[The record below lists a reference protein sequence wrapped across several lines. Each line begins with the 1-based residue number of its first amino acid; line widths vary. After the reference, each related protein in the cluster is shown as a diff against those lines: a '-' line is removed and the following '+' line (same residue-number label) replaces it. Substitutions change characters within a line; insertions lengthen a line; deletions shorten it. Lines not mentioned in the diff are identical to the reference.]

1 MLYRVAKPLQ
11 YFQIGAQM
19 DIDPEK
25 PFYVRLINNGTLEPV
40 HKKPKASKRE
50 KKVVEPT
57 ESKADD
63 GQDE

>member
-11 YFQIGAQM
+11 YFKIGAQM

-25 PFYVRLINNGTLEPV
+25 PFYVRLIANGILEPV

-50 KKVVEPT
+50 TKVIEPK
-57 ESKADD
+57 EVKNDGAD
-63 GQDE
+63 E

>member
-11 YFQIGAQM
+11 YFKIGAKM

-40 HKKPKASKRE
+40 KKKPKAEKRE
-50 KKVVEPT
+50 TK
-57 ESKADD
+57 
-63 GQDE
+63 